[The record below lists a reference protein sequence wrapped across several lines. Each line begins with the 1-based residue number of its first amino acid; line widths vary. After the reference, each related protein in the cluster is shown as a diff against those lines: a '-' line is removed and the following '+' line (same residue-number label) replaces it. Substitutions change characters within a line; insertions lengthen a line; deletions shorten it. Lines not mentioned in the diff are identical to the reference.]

1 MRSDYDVTVVGGGLL
16 GAAIAWG
23 LGRLGQ
29 KVCVL
34 DEGDIT
40 KRASRANFALVWVQ
54 GKGIGKP
61 EYAGWSLGASRL
73 WPQLAEELLQQT
85 GLDVRYERPGGFFI
99 ALSEKEMQ
107 QRADVRSTMFTQG
120 APEGYA
126 MELVSREEL
135 ARHIPEIGPEV
146 VGASYSPADGHVN
159 SLRAYRALHE
169 GMRLF
174 GADYRPGEPVAS
186 ISHQRGEFTLRTG
199 RGTVTSGKI
208 VLAAGNENQRLAAQV
223 GLFAPMMPTRGQ
235 VLVSERTE
243 RFLNYPLGTIRQ
255 TDEGTVMM
263 GDSKEDYLDD
273 RVARL
278 PVSTVIADRAR
289 RTFPRLGSV
298 NLVRSWS
305 GIRVM
310 TRDGFPIYDQ
320 STQCPGAFVTCCHSG
335 VTLAS
340 QHALEIAVMI
350 KQGALDLEKVAAFSA
365 RRFADAP
372 ATL

>member
-1 MRSDYDVTVVGGGLL
+1 MRTDYDVAVVGGGLL

-54 GKGIGKP
+54 GKGLGKP

-85 GLDVRYERPGGFFI
+85 DLDVRYERPGGFLI
-99 ALSEKEMQ
+99 ALGERELQ
-107 QRADVRSTMFTQG
+107 IRADLRAGMFAQG
-120 APEGYA
+120 APEGYE
-126 MELVSREEL
+126 MEMVSREEL
-135 ARHIPEIGPEV
+135 ERLIPEIGPEV
-146 VGASYSPADGHVN
+146 AGASYSPADGHVN

-174 GADYRPGEPVAS
+174 GTDYRPGEPLET
-186 ISHQRGEFTLRTG
+186 IRHRGHEFELKTAKG
-199 RGTVTSGKI
+199 HVTAGKV
-208 VLAAGNENQRLAAQV
+208 VLAAGNENERLAQQV
-223 GLFAPMMPTRGQ
+223 GLFAPMAPTRGQ

-263 GDSKEDYLDD
+263 GDSKEDLLDD

-278 PVSTVIADRAR
+278 PVSAVIADRAR
-289 RTFPRLGSV
+289 RTFPRLGAL
-298 NLVRSWS
+298 NLVRSWA

-340 QHALEIAVMI
+340 QHAFEIAAMI
-350 KQGALDLEKVAAFSA
+350 KNGALDPDRVSAFSA

>member
-1 MRSDYDVTVVGGGLL
+1 MPIDYDVTVVGGGLL

-29 KVCVL
+29 SVCVL
-34 DEGDIT
+34 DEGDIA

-54 GKGIGKP
+54 GKGAGKP
-61 EYAGWSLGASRL
+61 EYAGWSFGASRL
-73 WPQLAEELLQQT
+73 WPQLADELRQQT
-85 GLDVRYERPGGFFI
+85 GVDVSYERPGGFFI
-99 ALSEKEMQ
+99 ALSETEMQ
-107 QRADVRSTMFTQG
+107 NRAHVRSTMFSQG
-120 APEGYA
+120 APEGYTL
-126 MELVSREEL
+126 ELVGREEL

-146 VGASYSPADGHVN
+146 VGGSYSAADGHVN

-169 GMRLF
+169 GMRIF
-174 GADYRPGEPVAS
+174 STDYRPDEPVES
-186 ISHQRGEFTLRTG
+186 ISHRGGEFVLKTAK
-199 RGTVTSGKI
+199 GTVTSGKV
-208 VLAAGNENQRLAAQV
+208 VLAAGNENQRLAPQV
-223 GLFAPMMPTRGQ
+223 GLFAPMAPTRGQ
-235 VLVSERTE
+235 ILVSERTE

-289 RTFPRLGSV
+289 RTFPRLGAL
-298 NLVRSWS
+298 NLVRSWA

-340 QHALEIAVMI
+340 QHAFEIAGMI
-350 KQGALDLEKVAAFSA
+350 KRGVLDAAKVSGFSA
-365 RRFADAP
+365 RRFSDAP
-372 ATL
+372 AAL